1 MILAKRAM
9 KALNSCAKE
18 LKERHLLRTVVKGY
32 NSDVNM
38 SLSIAIVVILAETVV
53 ARIFHSAS

>member
-1 MILAKRAM
+1 M
-9 KALNSCAKE
+9 
-18 LKERHLLRTVVKGY
+18 LRTVVKGY
-32 NSDVNM
+32 HSDVNR